1 MPNGSADFSLDYGN
15 IEEVISKIQQ
25 GNEQITGI
33 IDKLSSIVANLESV
47 WQGTDANEYVTKMNE
62 YKPVIMKLQNAYLEA
77 ANALKNMSIQYQE
90 KQAENVSAAQSELY

>member
-15 IEEVISKIQQ
+15 IEEVIIKIQQ

-33 IDKLSSIVANLESV
+33 IDKLSSIVAGLEAV
-47 WQGTDANEYVTKMNE
+47 WKGTDANEYVTKMNE
-62 YKPVIMKLQNAYLEA
+62 YKPNIMKLQNAYLEA
-77 ANALKNMSIQYQE
+77 ANALKNMSTQYQE